1 MPGARLYRVGSP
13 FNAVELPEVDTEQS
27 ADVMYLA
34 HIDHAAGKLMRHSHT
49 DWSFAEVAFGPTIAA
64 PTGTAATATTPN
76 TDSANSGNSYFPQPA
91 SYVVTAVDDDSG
103 QESRASAAGTCD
115 NDLTLKRNYNT
126 ITWAGVAGA
135 ERYRVYKQENT
146 AGYGWIGDTTSLS
159 FRDDNIAPDLT
170 DSPPLGNNPF
180 VGAGNYPST
189 VTLFEQR
196 LLWARTRNKP
206 NGVWGSKSGDY
217 ENHDKSRPLRD
228 DDAIAFALVA
238 QRVNAVNQLVP
249 LTDLLGLGSDGVFRI
264 GGGDNGGYLT
274 GTPMVRRQSGR
285 GSSRLNPIVADN
297 IVFFKTSVGNEV
309 RTIGYS
315 FDVDGFKTNDVT
327 IFSPHLFDGH
337 DILWW
342 AYAQQPR
349 SILYVGRDDGKIL
362 AFTWEAEQQ
371 VWGWTILETDGFP
384 FTGCVI
390 PEAGEDR
397 LYVGVRRTIN
407 GQTRR
412 YIERLASHR
421 WDDVSQSCYLD
432 CAARRR
438 FDTPSSR
445 ITGLNYLEGRTVNA
459 LVDGNVVSGLV
470 VTGGAVDLPSPLKG
484 RNIVVGLPY
493 EATIE
498 TLPLV
503 VEGGNGTNQGRK
515 QQAAEAVVRVVKMRG
530 IEAGPDEEH
539 LFAIKPRSFEPYGV
553 SNELKTGD
561 YTVQMAAK
569 TDDEITLL
577 IRQREPLP
585 FTLTAAFLDPIVTG

>member
-1 MPGARLYRVGSP
+1 MPGARLYKVGSP

-27 ADVMYLA
+27 ADVMYIA
-34 HIDHAAGKLMRHSHT
+34 HIDHAAGKLVRLGHT
-49 DWSFAEVAFGPTIAA
+49 SWEFKTVTFGPTVSP
-64 PTGTAATATTPN
+64 PTGTNAVATTPN

-103 QESRASAAGTCD
+103 QESRASGAASCS
-115 NDLTLKRNYNT
+115 NDLTLKRNFNT
-126 ITWAGVAGA
+126 VTWAGVAGA
-135 ERYRVYKQENT
+135 DRYRVYKQENT
-146 AGYGWIGDTTSLS
+146 AGYGWIGDTTATS

-170 DSPPLGNNPF
+170 DSPPLGYNPLSGDGNN
-180 VGAGNYPST
+180 PST

-217 ENHDKSRPLRD
+217 ENMDKSRPLRD
-228 DDAIAFALVA
+228 DDAISFALVA

-274 GTPMVRRQSGR
+274 GTPVVRRQSGR
-285 GSSRLNPIVADN
+285 GSSRLNPIVEDN

-327 IFSPHLFDGH
+327 IFSPHLFDGF

-371 VWGWTILETDGFP
+371 VWGWTVLETDGFP

-390 PEAGEDR
+390 PENGEDR
-397 LYVGVRRTIN
+397 LYVGIRRTVN

-421 WDDVSQSCYLD
+421 WDSVAESCYLD
-432 CAARRR
+432 CAVRRR
-438 FDTPSSR
+438 YAAPQSR
-445 ITGLNYLEGRTVNA
+445 ITGLRHLEGRTVNA
-459 LVDGNVVSGLV
+459 VVDGNVVTGLV
-470 VTGGAVDLPSPLKG
+470 VKGGAVDLPSPLRG
-484 RNIVVGLPY
+484 TDIVIGLGY
-493 EATIE
+493 TAEIE

-503 VEGGNGTNQGRK
+503 VESQGTNQGKK

-530 IEAGPDEEH
+530 IEAGPDADN
-539 LFAIKPRSFEPYGV
+539 LFALKPRSFEPYGV

-569 TDDEITLL
+569 ADDEIVLF
-577 IRQREPLP
+577 IRQEEPLP
-585 FTLTAAFLDPIVTG
+585 FTLTAAFLDPVITG

>member
-34 HIDHAAGKLMRHSHT
+34 HIDHPAGKLLRRGHT
-49 DWSFAEVAFGPTIAA
+49 DWAFADVTFGPTIAV
-64 PTGTAATATTPN
+64 PTGISATATSPN

-103 QESRASAAGTCD
+103 QESRASAAASCT
-115 NDLTLKRNYNT
+115 NDLTLKRNFNT
-126 ITWAGVAGA
+126 ISWAGVTGA

-146 AGYGWIGDTTSLS
+146 AGYGWIGDTTSLT

-274 GTPMVRRQSGR
+274 GTPVVRRQSGR
-285 GSSRLNPIVADN
+285 GSSRLNPIVEDN

-371 VWGWTILETDGFP
+371 VWGWTLLETDGFP

-421 WDDVSQSCYLD
+421 WDSVAKACYLD
-432 CAARRR
+432 CAVRRS
-438 FDTPSSR
+438 FYTKQSR
-445 ITGLNYLEGRTVNA
+445 ITGLNHLEGRTVNA
-459 LVDGNVVSGLV
+459 VVDGNVVSGLV
-470 VTGGAVDLPSPLKG
+470 VTGGVVTLPSPLKG
-484 RNIVVGLPY
+484 NDIVIGLPY
-493 EATIE
+493 EGTIE

-503 VEGGNGTNQGRK
+503 VEGGQDTNQGRK
-515 QQAAEAVVRVVKMRG
+515 QQAAEAVVRVVNMRG

-561 YTVQMAAK
+561 YLVQMAAK

-585 FTLTAAFLDPIVTG
+585 FTLTAAFLDPVVTG

>member
-27 ADVMYLA
+27 NDVMYLA
-34 HIDHAAGKLMRHSHT
+34 HIDHAPGKLTRRGHT
-49 DWSFAEVAFGPTIAA
+49 NWAFADVAFGPTITV
-64 PTGTAATATTPN
+64 PTGVAAVATSPN

-103 QESRASAAGTCD
+103 QESRASASSSCT

-126 ITWAGVAGA
+126 VTWAAVAGA

-180 VGAGNYPST
+180 TGAGNNPST

-196 LLWARTRNKP
+196 LLWARTKNKP

-238 QRVNAVNQLVP
+238 QRVNSVNQLVP

-274 GTPMVRRQSGR
+274 GTPVVRRQSGR
-285 GSSRLNPIVADN
+285 GSSRLNPIVEDN

-342 AYAQQPR
+342 AYAQVPR
-349 SILYVGRDDGKIL
+349 SILYCGRDDGKIL

-371 VWGWTILETDGFP
+371 VWGWTLLETDGFP

-390 PEAGEDR
+390 PEGGEDR
-397 LYVGVRRTIN
+397 LYVGIRREIN
-407 GQTRR
+407 GKTRR

-421 WDDVSQSCYLD
+421 WESVEQACYLD
-432 CAARRR
+432 CAVRRS
-438 FDTPSSR
+438 FATKQSR
-445 ITGLNYLEGRTVNA
+445 VAGLNHLEGRTVNA
-459 LVDGNVVSGLV
+459 VVDGNVVSDLTV
-470 VTGGAVDLPSPLKG
+470 AGGAIDLPAPLKG
-484 RNIVVGLPY
+484 KEIIVGLPY
-493 EATIE
+493 EGLIE

-503 VEGGNGTNQGRK
+503 VEGQGGTNQGRK
-515 QQAAEAVVRVVKMRG
+515 QQAAEAVVRVVDMRG

-539 LFAIKPRSFEPYGV
+539 LFAIKPRGFEPYGMP
-553 SNELKTGD
+553 NELKTGD

-569 TDDEITLL
+569 TDDEITLV

-585 FTLTAAFLDPIVTG
+585 FTLTSAFLDPIVTG

>member
-1 MPGARLYRVGSP
+1 MPGARLYKVGSP
-13 FNAVELPEVDTEQS
+13 FNAVELPEIDTEQS

-34 HIDHAAGKLMRHSHT
+34 HIDHPAGKLLRRGHT
-49 DWSFAEVAFGPTIAA
+49 NWAFADVAFGPTITV
-64 PTGTAATATTPN
+64 PTGISATATTPN

-103 QESRASAAGTCD
+103 QESRASAAASCT

-126 ITWAGVAGA
+126 IAWAAVTGA

-146 AGYGWIGDTTSLS
+146 AGYGWIGDTTSLT

-264 GGGDNGGYLT
+264 GSGDSGGYLT
-274 GTPMVRRQSGR
+274 GTPVVRRQSGR
-285 GSSRLNPIVADN
+285 GSSRLNPIVEDN
-297 IVFFKTSVGNEV
+297 IVFFVTSVGNEV

-337 DILWW
+337 NILWW

-371 VWGWTILETDGFP
+371 VWGWTVLETDGFP

-390 PEAGEDR
+390 PENGEDR

-421 WDDVSQSCYLD
+421 WASVAEACYLD
-432 CAARRR
+432 CAVRRR
-438 FDTPSSR
+438 YDTKQSR
-445 ITGLNYLEGRTVNA
+445 ITGLNHLEGRTVNA
-459 LVDGNVVSGLV
+459 VVDGNVVSGLV
-470 VTGGAVDLPSPLKG
+470 VSGGAVTLPSPLKG
-484 RNIVVGLPY
+484 KDIVIGLPY
-493 EATIE
+493 EGTIE

-503 VEGGNGTNQGRK
+503 VEGGQGTNQGRA

-530 IEAGPDEEH
+530 IEAGPDEDH

-561 YTVQMAAK
+561 YTVQMAAR

-585 FTLTAAFLDPIVTG
+585 FTLTAAFLDPVVTG